1 MKSKKKTTT
10 PLLQAFVE
18 TTQIEGVKSL
28 NSPVFP
34 KDFRDFT
41 KVIQMFPVMPFHEIQ
56 LINKTAR
63 PPIPPVFPLPE

>member
-10 PLLQAFVE
+10 PLFQAFID

-34 KDFRDFT
+34 QSLT
-41 KVIQMFPVMPFHEIQ
+41 
-56 LINKTAR
+56 
-63 PPIPPVFPLPE
+63 VFQNNDSNDQSQVLPRNANHQ